1 MNRVAD
7 TGSIVLFTI
16 LSFSLALVLIMK
28 KETIPPQ
35 MRRLLALVAVVL
47 VSCSFFLIAFSLIRT
62 P

>member
-1 MNRVAD
+1 MSRVAD

-47 VSCSFFLIAFSLIRT
+47 VSCSFFLIAFSLIRI